1 MTSPRLRF
9 CASLVGGA
17 MVLAACGGDGGD
29 GDSTGAAD
37 DSAASRGWSYID
49 GSGTETTLDEAPTR
63 IVAHGSAAAALM
75 SFGIRPVGIYADEPV
90 DSDLAL
96 RDLDLD
102 GIEIVGEEWGVINVE
117 AVAALD
123 PDLIVA
129 EWWPV
134 EEAYSGLEEGA
145 NTSADVMRDIAPVV
159 GPAQGPSIVEMIEDY
174 SALAES
180 LGADLDDPAISEGR
194 DRFDAAVAA
203 FQDAVGSK
211 PDLSVLAVSPTP
223 ESLYVAVPEYAAELA
238 DFTDWGLD
246 LVVPDSPDA
255 GFEYWETLSWEN
267 ADKYQADLLI
277 VDERGYPANLD
288 DAQRQPTWQALQ
300 AAEAGAVAVWPAYW
314 VRTYED
320 YAGALEQL
328 TASIEEADADLV
340 G

>member
-1 MTSPRLRF
+1 MVDQRF
-9 CASLVGGA
+9 
-17 MVLAACGGDGGD
+17 DH
-29 GDSTGAAD
+29 
-37 DSAASRGWSYID
+37 ID
-49 GSGTETTLDEAPTR
+49 NGRFSR

-159 GPAQGPSIVEMIEDY
+159 GPAQGPSIVQMIEDH
-174 SALAES
+174 AELAES

-203 FQDAVGSK
+203 FQDVVGSK

-255 GFEYWETLSWEN
+255 GFEYW
-267 ADKYQADLLI
+267 D
-277 VDERGYPANLD
+277 P
-288 DAQRQPTWQALQ
+288 
-300 AAEAGAVAVWPAYW
+300 
-314 VRTYED
+314 
-320 YAGALEQL
+320 
-328 TASIEEADADLV
+328 
-340 G
+340 